1 MKDLLE
7 LYNNKE
13 RKQDENNPF
22 YTDKEFYHNYITEYY
37 GYEFANKRDIPLSI
51 LEVGMYRG
59 GSVRLWLE
67 WFNEASIVGIDNNPS
82 YFIGEITNPRAK
94 VLFEDGYSPAVVN
107 KFQDE
112 SFDYIIDDGPH
123 SLESQITVV
132 KLWANKLKS
141 GGKFIIEDIR
151 SVANAE
157 AIRAAVSYMN
167 FSNMRIIDLT
177 SERFWEYNV
186 LLEITK

>member
-1 MKDLLE
+1 MNSLLE
-7 LYNNKE
+7 LYNSKE
-13 RKQDENNPF
+13 RIKDENNPF

-37 GYEFANKRDIPLSI
+37 GNEFADKRDTPLNI

-59 GSVRLWLE
+59 GSIRLWLE
-67 WFNEASIVGIDNNPS
+67 WFNQAKIVGLDVNPS
-82 YFIGEITNPRAK
+82 YFLGEITDSRAT
-94 VLFEDGYSPAVVN
+94 VLFEDGYSVTTTDRFEN
-107 KFQDE
+107 HF
-112 SFDYIIDDGPH
+112 FDYIIDDGPH

-132 KLWANKLKS
+132 RLWASKLKP

-151 SVANAE
+151 SAAT
-157 AIRAAVSYMN
+157 AASIKAAVEDMN
-167 FSNMRIIDLT
+167 FSDIKIYDLT